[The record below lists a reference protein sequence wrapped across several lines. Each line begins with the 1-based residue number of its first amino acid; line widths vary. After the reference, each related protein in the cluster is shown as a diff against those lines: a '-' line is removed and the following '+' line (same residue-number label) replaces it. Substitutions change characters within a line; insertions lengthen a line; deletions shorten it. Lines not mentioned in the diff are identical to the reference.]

1 MAKTS
6 KKLPAERFRF
16 SVPSDDISVIQWLG
30 NQHSISNSVRALIR
44 DAIRSTGLQD
54 VTCMP
59 VEPYAKRGRPSNAEK
74 MAREQAHMDDGQMTG
89 NTFESVPEPVQEPV
103 RAPERKPEP
112 VREPVRERQVESVS
126 VPKTAKP
133 VSSKPGTMG
142 IPGAGG
148 IPVSSFQGESEDGV
162 GVIPELPT
170 ESPDENS
177 QGSDMYSD
185 RDREDSDNDI
195 LSLMGH

>member
-1 MAKTS
+1 MAKAS

-74 MAREQAHMDDGQMTG
+74 MAREQAQMVDGQTTG
-89 NTFESVPEPVQEPV
+89 NTFERVSEPIQESVRE
-103 RAPERKPEP
+103 PERKS
-112 VREPVRERQVESVS
+112 EPVRERPAEPAPA
-126 VPKTAKP
+126 PKIVKQ

-148 IPVSSFQGESEDGV
+148 IPVSDFHGESDDGV
-162 GVIPELPT
+162 GVIPALPT
-170 ESPDENS
+170 ESPDEDS
-177 QGSDMYSD
+177 QGSGKYSD
-185 RDREDSDNDI
+185 RDRENSDNDI